1 MKGVYHDGYIHMY
14 MGTHIYITCGVPV
27 ADTYEGHVKKIECF
41 RHGAKLGVI
50 PYTALD
56 AVVDT
61 SDF

>member
-1 MKGVYHDGYIHMY
+1 MYHDGYI
-14 MGTHIYITCGVPV
+14 YITRGVPV

-56 AVVDT
+56 AVGDT
-61 SDF
+61 FVSSQHQRSE